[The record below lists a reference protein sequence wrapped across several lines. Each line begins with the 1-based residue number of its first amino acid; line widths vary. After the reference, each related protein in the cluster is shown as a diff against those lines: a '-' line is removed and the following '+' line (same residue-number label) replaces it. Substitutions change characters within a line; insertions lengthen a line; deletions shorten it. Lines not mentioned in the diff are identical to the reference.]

1 MASRWIRFVPQAII
15 KAARQ
20 RPVTIGR
27 AERTSFLLC
36 VEAPIGAEEADVAR
50 RRRNLRVPAA
60 ALAAGILVLTPPV
73 VTVGAATGN
82 GAALGDTADRA
93 TPSDVAR
100 WVVTMDA
107 TGLRGLLARGRVTSV
122 ALVRAYQARIDAYE
136 EAYADQPGVNAVIRR
151 DPTAIADAA
160 RLDAERRRG
169 HVRGPLH
176 GIPILIKD
184 NYDTGDLP
192 TTSGSL
198 ALRHGRPADDAEQVA
213 RLRAAGAII
222 VAKTN
227 LHEFASGIE
236 TISSLGGQTRNPY
249 DQTRNP
255 GGSSGGTGAG
265 VAAGFGA
272 AGLGSDTC
280 GSVRSPAA
288 HNSLVGLRPSRGLS
302 SRDGIAP
309 LSDTQDVGGPIAKSV
324 GDIALLLDATAG
336 YDPDDPST
344 RASIGRI
351 PRTYTTALDG
361 TALAR
366 ARIGV
371 FTDYL
376 GTTPPERATTA
387 LVRAATADM
396 AARGATVV
404 DVPAQPEL
412 TSAVDGSSVFADE
425 TERDLNR
432 YLAAPGSRFPRRLA
446 RLEPPADVVTLA
458 DIVAS
463 GQVTPTVLK
472 RLRERL
478 GTSTGP
484 QDAYRQRLARRAQ
497 AQRLLHGL
505 LKRYR
510 LDALVYPAVSQP
522 AAPVGQPQQ
531 GIRICGL
538 AANTGFPALTV
549 PAGFTPE
556 GMPVGVELLG
566 RPFSEPKLLGLGFA
580 YEQATHHRRP
590 PASTPPLN

>member
-1 MASRWIRFVPQAII
+1 M
-15 KAARQ
+15 
-20 RPVTIGR
+20 
-27 AERTSFLLC
+27 
-36 VEAPIGAEEADVAR
+36 AR
-50 RRRNLRVPAA
+50 RRRNRHTRAA
-60 ALAAGILVLTPPV
+60 ALAVGVVLLTAPAVTAGAT
-73 VTVGAATGN
+73 TGDGAG
-82 GAALGDTADRA
+82 DRA
-93 TPSDVAR
+93 APDDIAE
-100 WVVTMDA
+100 WVVDMDA
-107 TGLRGLLARGRVTSV
+107 TQLRGLLASGRVTSV
-122 ALVRAYQARIDAYE
+122 RLVRAYQARIDAYE
-136 EAYADQPGVNAVIRR
+136 QAYADQPGVNAVIRV

-176 GIPILIKD
+176 GIPILVKD

-192 TTSGSL
+192 TSSGSL
-198 ALRHGRPADDAEQVA
+198 ALRHWRPADDAEQVA
-213 RLRAAGAII
+213 RLRAAGAIVI
-222 VAKTN
+222 AKTN
-227 LHEFASGIE
+227 LHEFASGVE

-280 GSVRSPAA
+280 GSIRSPAA
-288 HNSLVGLRPSRGLS
+288 HNSLVGLRPSQGLS

-324 GDIALLLDATAG
+324 SDIALILDATAG

-351 PRTYTTALDG
+351 PRTYTATLDG
-361 TALAR
+361 TALVNAR
-366 ARIGV
+366 VGV

-376 GTTPPERATTA
+376 STSGPAQVTTA
-387 LVRAATADM
+387 LVRAAVGDM
-396 AARGATVV
+396 AAQGATVV
-404 DVPAQPEL
+404 DLPAQPAL
-412 TSAVDGSSVFADE
+412 TSAVDDSSVFADE

-432 YLAAPGSRFPRRLA
+432 YLAAPGSRFPRSLA

-458 DIVAS
+458 DIVTS

-472 RLRERL
+472 RLKERL

-484 QDAYRQRLARRAQ
+484 QDAYHQRLARRAQ
-497 AQRLLHGL
+497 AQQLLHKL
-505 LKRYR
+505 FEDND
-510 LDALVYPAVSQP
+510 LDALVYPAVQLQ
-522 AAPVGQPQQ
+522 AAPIGQPQE
-531 GIRICGL
+531 GLRICAL
-538 AANTGFPALTV
+538 AANTGFPALTI
-549 PAGFTPE
+549 PAGFTPD

-566 RPFSEPKLLGLGFA
+566 RPFSEPALLGLGFD

-590 PASTPPLN
+590 PASTPPLTGGVKERPGPVGAGPGRG

>member
-1 MASRWIRFVPQAII
+1 M
-15 KAARQ
+15 
-20 RPVTIGR
+20 
-27 AERTSFLLC
+27 
-36 VEAPIGAEEADVAR
+36 AR
-50 RRRNLRVPAA
+50 RRRNLRAPAA
-60 ALAAGILVLTPPV
+60 ALAAGIVVLTPPMV
-73 VTVGAATGN
+73 AVGAATG
-82 GAALGDTADRA
+82 GVAAGDRTTPAD
-93 TPSDVAR
+93 VGR
-100 WVVTMDA
+100 WVVNMDA
-107 TGLRGLLARGRVTSV
+107 TGLRGLLASGRVTSV
-122 ALVRAYQARIDAYE
+122 KLVRAYQARIDAYE
-136 EAYADQPGVNAVIRR
+136 EAYAAQPGVNAVIRR

-176 GIPILIKD
+176 GIPLLIKD
-184 NYDTGDLP
+184 NYDTEDLP

-198 ALRHGRPADDAEQVA
+198 ALRHWRAADDAEQVA

-227 LHEFASGIE
+227 LHEFAAGVE

-265 VAAGFGA
+265 VASGFGA

-280 GSVRSPAA
+280 GSIRSPAA
-288 HNSLVGLRPSRGLS
+288 HNSLVGLRPSLGLS

-309 LSDTQDVGGPIAKSV
+309 LSATQDVGGPIAKSV
-324 GDIALLLDATAG
+324 GDIALILDATAG

-344 RASIGRI
+344 KASIGRI
-351 PRTYTTALDG
+351 PRTYTAALNG
-361 TALAR
+361 TALNGTALTH

-371 FTDYL
+371 FTDYF
-376 GTTPPERATTA
+376 GTTKPAQATSA
-387 LVRAATADM
+387 LVRTATADM
-396 AARGATVV
+396 AARGATIVEL
-404 DVPAQPEL
+404 PAQPEL
-412 TSAVDGSSVFADE
+412 MSAVDGSSVFADE

-432 YLAAPGSRFPRRLA
+432 YLAAPGSRFPRSLA
-446 RLEPPADVVTLA
+446 RLEPPTDIVTLA
-458 DIVAS
+458 DIVTS

-472 RLRERL
+472 RLKERL

-484 QDAYRQRLARRAQ
+484 QKAYHQRLARRRE
-497 AQRLLHGL
+497 AQRLLHLL
-505 LKRYR
+505 LKRYD
-510 LDALVYPAVSQP
+510 LDALAYPAVSQP
-522 AAPVGQPQQ
+522 AALIGQPQVNLKS
-531 GIRICGL
+531 CAL

-549 PAGFTPE
+549 PAGFTPD

-590 PASTPPLN
+590 PVSTPPLK

>member
-1 MASRWIRFVPQAII
+1 M
-15 KAARQ
+15 
-20 RPVTIGR
+20 
-27 AERTSFLLC
+27 
-36 VEAPIGAEEADVAR
+36 AR
-50 RRRNLRVPAA
+50 RRRNRHTRAA
-60 ALAAGILVLTPPV
+60 ALAAGVLLLAAPAV
-73 VTVGAATGN
+73 AAGAATDD
-82 GAALGDTADRA
+82 GAAPGGAGSRTAPGDIAE
-93 TPSDVAR
+93 
-100 WVVTMDA
+100 WVVDMDA
-107 TGLRGLLARGRVTSV
+107 TRLRELLASGQVTS
-122 ALVRAYQARIDAYE
+122 ARLVKAYQARVDAYE
-136 EAYADQPGVNAVIRR
+136 QAYADQPGVNAVIRM

-160 RLDAERRRG
+160 RLDAERRLGR
-169 HVRGPLH
+169 VRGPLH
-176 GIPILIKD
+176 GIPILVKD

-192 TTSGSL
+192 TSNGSL
-198 ALRHGRPADDAEQVA
+198 ALRNWRPADDAEQVA
-213 RLRAAGAII
+213 RLRAAGAIV

-280 GSVRSPAA
+280 GSIRSPAA
-288 HNSLVGLRPSRGLS
+288 HNSLVGLRPSQGLS

-324 GDIALLLDATAG
+324 SDIALILDATAG

-344 RASIGRI
+344 KASIGRI
-351 PRTYTTALDG
+351 PRTYTATLDDTALVG
-361 TALAR
+361 

-376 GTTPPERATTA
+376 STSGPAQVTTA
-387 LVRAATADM
+387 LVRAAAGDM
-396 AARGATVV
+396 ASQGATVV
-404 DVPAQPEL
+404 DLPAQPAL
-412 TSAVDGSSVFADE
+412 ISAVDGSSVFTDE

-432 YLAAPGSRFPRRLA
+432 YLAAPGTRFPRSLA
-446 RLEPPADVVTLA
+446 RLEPPADIVTLA

-472 RLRERL
+472 RLKERL

-497 AQRLLHGL
+497 AQQLLHKL
-505 LKRYR
+505 FEDND
-510 LDALVYPAVSQP
+510 LDALVYPAVSQQ
-522 AAPVGQPQQ
+522 AAPIGRPQE
-531 GIRICGL
+531 GLRVCAL
-538 AANTGFPALTV
+538 AANTGFPALTI
-549 PAGFTPE
+549 PAGFTPD

-566 RPFSEPKLLGLGFA
+566 RPFSEPALLGLGFD
-580 YEQATHHRRP
+580 YEQATRHRHP
-590 PASTPPLN
+590 PASTPPLNRLRLMSPRTPAGTGGESVPDPARG

>member
-1 MASRWIRFVPQAII
+1 MLF
-15 KAARQ
+15 
-20 RPVTIGR
+20 
-27 AERTSFLLC
+27 
-36 VEAPIGAEEADVAR
+36 VEAPIGDEEADVAR
-50 RRRNLRVPAA
+50 RRRNLRTRASV
-60 ALAAGILVLTPPV
+60 LMAGAVILTAPV

-82 GAALGDTADRA
+82 GAAFGDAGGRA
-93 TPSDVAR
+93 APGDIAE
-100 WVVTMDA
+100 WVVNMDA
-107 TGLRGLLARGRVTSV
+107 AELRGLLASGRVTSV
-122 ALVRAYQARIDAYE
+122 RLVKAYQARIDAYE
-136 EAYADQPGVNAVIRR
+136 EAYAGQPGVNAVIRR
-151 DPTAIADAA
+151 DPTAVADAA

-184 NYDTGDLP
+184 NFDTGDLP
-192 TTSGSL
+192 TSSGSL
-198 ALRHGRPADDAEQVA
+198 ALRHWRTADDAEQVA

-227 LHEFASGIE
+227 MHEFASGVE

-280 GSVRSPAA
+280 GSIRSPAA
-288 HNSLVGLRPSRGLS
+288 HNSLVGLRPSQGLS

-309 LSDTQDVGGPIAKSV
+309 LSDTQDAGGPIAKSV
-324 GDIALLLDATAG
+324 TDIALILDATAG

-351 PRTYTTALDG
+351 PRTYTATLNDAAL
-361 TALAR
+361 TNT
-366 ARIGV
+366 RIGV

-376 GTTPPERATTA
+376 STSGPAQATTA
-387 LVRAATADM
+387 LVRAATGDM
-396 AARGATVV
+396 AAQGATIV
-404 DVPAQPEL
+404 DLPAQPEL
-412 TSAVDGSSVFADE
+412 TSAVDGSTVFTDE

-432 YLAAPGSRFPRRLA
+432 YLAAPGTRFPRSLA
-446 RLEPPADVVTLA
+446 RLEPPADIVTLA
-458 DIVAS
+458 DIVTS
-463 GQVTPTVLK
+463 GQVTPTVLR
-472 RLRERL
+472 RLKERL

-484 QDAYRQRLARRAQ
+484 QDAYHQRLARRLQ
-497 AQRLLHGL
+497 AQRLLHEL
-505 LKRYR
+505 MQTHD
-510 LDALVYPAVSQP
+510 LDALVYPAVSQQ
-522 AAPVGQPQQ
+522 AAPIGQPQE
-531 GIRICGL
+531 GLRVCAL

-549 PAGFTPE
+549 PAGFTPD

-566 RPFSEPKLLGLGFA
+566 RPFSEPTLLGLGFD
-580 YEQATHHRRP
+580 YQQATRHRRP